1 MAINIWMPMVGF
13 HSRSKSF
20 KSPGDA
26 SLILPSTSALYLVL
40 KASKFNWKFS
50 ENSLKWKSTFK
61 KNYSEKNLIK
71 WYRWNVLS
79 WLYLDGVGDPPS
91 FILATASLATNF

>member
-61 KNYSEKNLIK
+61 KKLFRKKFDKMI
-71 WYRWNVLS
+71 
-79 WLYLDGVGDPPS
+79 
-91 FILATASLATNF
+91 

>member
-26 SLILPSTSALYLVL
+26 SLILLSTSALYLVL

-61 KNYSEKNLIK
+61 KKLFRKKFDKMI
-71 WYRWNVLS
+71 
-79 WLYLDGVGDPPS
+79 
-91 FILATASLATNF
+91 